1 MEKPVLIATA
11 SFDEHAYSPVAEI
24 LEQRGYPVVIYRT
37 DRLLSGEDSFTIDM
51 AAEGGPSLQYNGVLI
66 QEERIS
72 AAWYRKIGSFA
83 FPDVEEQLAKQ
94 LHMNNEVRA
103 LHDTIWPVFYSDDI
117 WLNSPS
123 RISQA
128 DRKLSQLMVAEEVGF
143 SVPRT
148 YVGSDWEAIREGL
161 VPGGEDEMII
171 KMMRGVTSED
181 NNVKTMH
188 TTIVDQ
194 QKLDKLKTYTS
205 PFPGLYQPFIDKAR
219 EWRVAAVGENIFP
232 TAIYTTDEA
241 KSDWRKLQETD
252 AVQFR
257 DEALPE
263 GISELCIGYL
273 EKMGLRFGA
282 FDLVE
287 KPSGEVVFLECNP
300 NGQYGWQEEKTGF
313 PISVAIADELVSIAH
328 S

>member
-1 MEKPVLIATA
+1 
-11 SFDEHAYSPVAEI
+11 
-24 LEQRGYPVVIYRT
+24 
-37 DRLLSGEDSFTIDM
+37 
-51 AAEGGPSLQYNGVLI
+51 
-66 QEERIS
+66 
-72 AAWYRKIGSFA
+72 
-83 FPDVEEQLAKQ
+83 
-94 LHMNNEVRA
+94 
-103 LHDTIWPVFYSDDI
+103 
-117 WLNSPS
+117 
-123 RISQA
+123 
-128 DRKLSQLMVAEEVGF
+128 MVAEEVGF